1 MKFVQ
6 WQWVLIGAL
15 GLGLTLTGCGSA
27 DSPPDEATPS
37 EETEEA
43 TPEETEETEETEN
56 TKETEDA
63 ALEPAPEGTFAFT
76 IQEVLMSNFPE
87 QTGYEVKS
95 VACPE
100 DVDEASDDP
109 FACEVTTTE
118 GFTTLVDIFPNAAE
132 KTVDWFTRGLNLA
145 DVEEA
150 IEAQMTEAEVSG
162 AADCGLGD
170 DPNPYREFEAGSSFD
185 CTFKSENGTETIATV
200 TVNDDQGNVTLTV
213 N

>member
-1 MKFVQ
+1 MKFAQ
-6 WQWVLIGAL
+6 LQWVVIGVL
-15 GLGLTLTGCGSA
+15 GLGLALTACGPA
-27 DSPPDEATPS
+27 ETTPDEPTTS
-37 EETEEA
+37 EETEA
-43 TPEETEETEETEN
+43 VAPEDTEDAEDTED
-56 TKETEDA
+56 TEDA

-76 IQEVLMSNFPE
+76 IQDVLLSNFPE
-87 QTGYEVKS
+87 QTGYEVES

-100 DVDEASDDP
+100 TVDAASDDP

-118 GFTTLVDIFPNAAE
+118 GFTTLVDVVPNAAE
-132 KTVDWFTRGLNLA
+132 ETVDWFTRGLNLA

-150 IEAQMTEAEVSG
+150 IETQMTEADVAG

-185 CTFKSENGTETIATV
+185 CTFKSEDGAEAIV
-200 TVNDDQGNVTLTV
+200 TVMVNNDKGNVTLTM